1 MLDLQRIAHEAEHP
15 VPLLIAI
22 DQENGGVNSLYDEV
36 YIRQFPSA
44 MGMAAAGS
52 KKLAKDVARA
62 TAQELSSCGI
72 NWILGPVLDVLTIF
86 FLPLTCCLNAEGTGL
101 AASPKSAAA

>member
-1 MLDLQRIAHEAEHP
+1 MKLTFVAAAQATQLVLDLQTLAHNAGHP

-22 DQENGGVNSLYDEV
+22 DQENGGVTSLYDEV

-52 KKLAKDVARA
+52 RKPGKRC
-62 TAQELSSCGI
+62 SSRR
-72 NWILGPVLDVLTIF
+72 
-86 FLPLTCCLNAEGTGL
+86 LPRNSTR
-101 AASPKSAAA
+101 AASTGFSDLC